1 MRGQTPTRTLQPP
14 GFGPC
19 FRLSFGPYRF
29 AKCKFN
35 GGSGPYFTLGFGS
48 FRLTTCKFNG
58 GSWFNGSFIERLK

>member
-35 GGSGPYFTLGFGS
+35 GGSGPCFRLNFGS
-48 FRLTTCKFNG
+48 FSLTKSKFNG
-58 GSWFNGSFIERLK
+58 VLDLISH